1 MTEQLVEALRAAL
14 LENERLR
21 AERARPAE
29 EPIAVIGVA
38 CRYPG
43 DVGTA
48 EQLWDLVAGERCAV
62 GDFPTDRGWPADLY
76 DPVPGRPGKSNTER
90 GGFID
95 IKGFDPEFFGIEPD
109 EARMMDPQQRLVL
122 EASWH
127 AFEHAGV
134 DPTSLRR
141 SSTGAYVGVMYNDY
155 TARIDAAGLNHDEN
169 YLTSVTRSVTSGR
182 VAYAFGLEGPAVTVD
197 TACSSSLVAVHL
209 ASNALRGGECSLAL
223 AAGVT
228 SMASPSM
235 FLEFSKH
242 GVAADGTCKAF
253 SADAD
258 GIGWGEGVGVLVLER
273 LSDARRNGRRVL
285 AVLRGSAVSQDGA
298 SNGLTAPNGRA
309 QQRVIEEALGRGG
322 LTPADVDAIDAHGTG
337 TPLGDTIEAHALQA
351 VYGRGRAAEHPLWLG
366 SVKSNL
372 GHTQAAAGA
381 ASLIKMI
388 WAIREGVLPKTLHV
402 ERASTDVA
410 WDGGGVALL
419 HESRPWPEVGRP
431 RRAAV
436 SAFGISGTLAHV
448 IVEQAEEQDVPAST
462 APAGTTPW
470 LLHARTERGLRAQA
484 GALAGAIEDA
494 GDPLTADVAVSI
506 TPRRGFPWRAAI
518 LPRSTP
524 DGVRALRA
532 LAAGA
537 DSADVPVGDRTARDV
552 VLVLPVAL
560 PGKAQVELAAELADW
575 GVRPDHVVA
584 AVEAGSVA
592 ADVAAAAGLGPDAV
606 TTTGD
611 CAGAV
616 RERTRSGTCSAVVLG
631 TGGELA
637 GNADVIALPEHGG
650 PEALERVLAWLH
662 VRGIP
667 VGWRRTGTGT
677 PIPVPGHHFAHQEFW
692 V

>member
-1 MTEQLVEALRAAL
+1 MMTEQLVEALRAAL

-21 AERARPAE
+21 AEQAQPADD
-29 EPIAVIGVA
+29 PIAVVGVA

-43 DVGTA
+43 DVDTP
-48 EQLWDLVAGERCAV
+48 ERLWDLVAGERCAV
-62 GDFPTDRGWPADLY
+62 GDFPADRGWPADLY

-95 IKGFDPEFFGIEPD
+95 IKGFDAEFFGIEPD
-109 EARMMDPQQRLVL
+109 EARMMDPQQRLML

-127 AFEHAGV
+127 AFEHAGI

-169 YLTSVTRSVTSGR
+169 YLTSVTSSVTSGR

-197 TACSSSLVAVHL
+197 TACSSSLVSVHL
-209 ASNALRGGECSLAL
+209 ASNALRNGECSLAL

-235 FLEFSKH
+235 FIEFSKH
-242 GVAADGTCKAF
+242 GIAADGTCKAF
-253 SADAD
+253 AADAD
-258 GIGWGEGVGVLVLER
+258 GIGWAEGVGVLILER
-273 LSDARRNGRRVL
+273 LSDARRHGRRVL

-309 QQRVIEEALGRGG
+309 QQRVIEEALTRGG
-322 LTPADVDAIDAHGTG
+322 LAPADVDAIDAHGTG
-337 TPLGDTIEAHALQA
+337 TPLGDTIEANALQA

-372 GHTQAAAGA
+372 GHAQAAAGA

-388 WAIREGVLPKTLHV
+388 WAIREGVLPKTLHA
-402 ERASTDVA
+402 ERASTDVD
-410 WDGGGVALL
+410 WRGGGVALL
-419 HESRPWPEVGRP
+419 DESRPWPDRGRP

-448 IVEQAEEQDVPAST
+448 IVEQAAEQDVPAPT

-470 LLHARTERGLRAQA
+470 LLDARTGDGLREHAA
-484 GALAGAIEDA
+484 ALAGAIEQA
-494 GDPLTADVAVSI
+494 GEPSPADVAVSLA
-506 TPRRGFPWRAAI
+506 PRRGFPWRAAI

-524 DGVRALRA
+524 DGVRALRE

-537 DSADVPVGDRTARDV
+537 PGSEVPLGDRTARDV
-552 VLVLPVAL
+552 ALVLPVAL
-560 PGKAQVELAAELADW
+560 PGKEQVELAADLADW
-575 GVRPDHVVA
+575 GVRPNHLIVA
-584 AVEAGSVA
+584 AEAAAVA
-592 ADVAAAAGLGPDAV
+592 ADIAAAAGLEPDAV
-606 TTTGD
+606 TSTGD
-611 CAGAV
+611 CAGAL
-616 RERTRSGTCSAVVLG
+616 RERTAGGTCSAIVL
-631 TGGELA
+631 GGELA
-637 GNADVIALPEHGG
+637 GNPDAVALPPHGG
-650 PEALERVLAWLH
+650 SEALERVLAWLH
-662 VRGIP
+662 VRGVP
-667 VGWRRTGTGT
+667 VGWRRTGTGS
-677 PIPVPGHHFAHQEFW
+677 PIPVPGYLFAHQEYW